1 MAEVGVVVEDRV
13 EVEVGGRLGE
23 QLAEVGAGV
32 PGALGVLL
40 DDAVGVVAGEAG
52 LDQGGQG
59 ALAEEGAV
67 GQLEVLL
74 HAVGADRHLRRDLA
88 ARSCM

>member
-1 MAEVGVVVEDRV
+1 MGQVGAVVEDGV
-13 EVEVGGRLGE
+13 EVELRCR
-23 QLAEVGAGV
+23 LAEQVTELGAGV

-40 DDAVGVVAGEAG
+40 DDPVGVVAADPR

-67 GQLEVLL
+67 GE
-74 HAVGADRHLRRDLA
+74 ARGSPASARR
-88 ARSCM
+88 